1 MNQKHSTFR
10 NSKIHYSS
18 KLTKTIAK
26 KRNDKTNDLNTS
38 NTSNELI
45 LGIATRTMTKFFA
58 QLRETLKTLKLLKLC
73 VSPLW
78 RPFLFDCMLLLEP
91 TLGQRNPVVSF
102 SKARV
107 ERGGRQVD
115 ESKGSSMWIPPWKE
129 STNQSGGHIWERG
142 SFFNLK
148 LR

>member
-1 MNQKHSTFR
+1 MNQKRSTFR

-78 RPFLFDCMLLLEP
+78 RPFLFGCMLLRAHPRATKPCRLVFE
-91 TLGQRNPVVSF
+91 G
-102 SKARV
+102 
-107 ERGGRQVD
+107 EGRTRRASSWRIEGFLYVD
-115 ESKGSSMWIPPWKE
+115 SSMEGIHEPEWRAHLRTWIV
-129 STNQSGGHIWERG
+129 
-142 SFFNLK
+142 F
-148 LR
+148 